1 MTRRKAFNESAERT
15 VYRPGLE
22 IKGDLIPGFRFAPPG
37 AALCHPLR
45 GFIDRFG
52 PACILGEEIEVK
64 LALIGYGAM
73 GQLVAKLASEQGH
86 EVVLTLDIEDAARG
100 VLDLADALRA
110 GDVAIDFS
118 VADMV
123 PKNAEACAR
132 AGVPLVVGT
141 TGWQTHVAEVRHL
154 VTEHDGGLIYGA
166 NFSVGVQ
173 VFYRMLESYDAFI
186 EEAHHKRKRD
196 APSGTA
202 VQLRTLV
209 TEGLGRDVPVTS
221 TRAGY
226 IPGTHRLGFDSVA
239 DQITLTHTARSREGF
254 AAGALVAA
262 RWIAGRKGVYEFSAV
277 FDEIIKNN
285 RDV

>member
-1 MTRRKAFNESAERT
+1 M
-15 VYRPGLE
+15 
-22 IKGDLIPGFRFAPPG
+22 
-37 AALCHPLR
+37 
-45 GFIDRFG
+45 
-52 PACILGEEIEVK
+52 K

-73 GQLVAKLASEQGH
+73 GQLVGNLAREQGH
-86 EVVLTLDIEDAARG
+86 EVALTLDIEDAARS
-100 VLDLADALRA
+100 VEDLADALRA
-110 GDVAIDFS
+110 CDVAIDFS

-123 PKNAEACAR
+123 PRNAEACAR

-141 TGWQTHVAEVRHL
+141 TGWQTRVAEVRSL
-154 VTEHDGGLIYGA
+154 VIEHDGALIYGA

-173 VFYRMLESYDAFI
+173 VFYRIAARAAELFRGLDSYDGFI

-202 VQLRTLV
+202 VQLRNLV
-209 TEGLGRDVPVTS
+209 AEGLKREVPVVS

-226 IPGTHRLGFDSVA
+226 IPGTHRLGFDSAA

-262 RWIAGRKGVYEFSAV
+262 GWIVGRKGFYEFSEV
-277 FDEIIKNN
+277 FDEILNP
-285 RDV
+285 RSEV